1 MSEQP
6 IDQRDHPDCPQR
18 ESTTVKN
25 FALYL
30 IQTAPRP
37 RKIPGTLLLYPST
50 TARILIPS
58 LGGTLKKTPL
68 KHCTT
73 RSTRV
78 VSHKKSRVRSNA
90 LHVQVRVANTMAEHG
105 NTYPRRATARTTDN
119 SPILKHARPWYSR
132 DPSHARNETTTRMI
146 HERTKRNENKRDKLN
161 RENSWIIAVP
171 RNQW

>member
-90 LHVQVRVANTMAEHG
+90 LHVQVRVANTMAERKHVSQKG
-105 NTYPRRATARTTDN
+105 NRANNRQLSNSQTRAALILARSFSCN
-119 SPILKHARPWYSR
+119 K
-132 DPSHARNETTTRMI
+132 TTTRMI